1 MTDSFTLPPLP
12 SGYRWNVT
20 IDGRELCVDLEKEIY
35 NAYGDPRWVAV
46 MSDQCSATSLQAVT
60 KRMADFL
67 FSSRNYVGIY
77 DNTGK
82 KIS

>member
-12 SGYRWNVT
+12 SGYRWNVA
-20 IDGRELCVDLEKEIY
+20 IFGRELCVDLEQESYDSYSNPK
-35 NAYGDPRWVAV
+35 WVSV
-46 MSDQCSATSLQAVT
+46 MSDFCSTSSLQAVT
-60 KRMADFL
+60 KRMADLL

>member
-1 MTDSFTLPPLP
+1 MTDSITLPPLP
-12 SGYRWNVT
+12 SGYRWNVA
-20 IDGRELCVDLEKEIY
+20 IFGRELCVDLEQESYDSYAVLKWES
-35 NAYGDPRWVAV
+35 V
-46 MSDQCSATSLQAVT
+46 MSDFCSTTSLQAVT
-60 KRMADFL
+60 KRMADLL